1 MWIHL
6 IPFEFAFRG
15 LLVSHAILLGAACI
29 DINKITICIILVGMT
44 IVHILTLRRSF
55 LCSFVLFCKI
65 DSK

>member
-44 IVHILTLRRSF
+44 IVHILAF
-55 LCSFVLFCKI
+55 
-65 DSK
+65 